1 MRVGWPLIP
10 LGVPLCT
17 GAEQPASECRGL
29 QSSGPLRLADSR
41 GWVEV
46 CRTNSCI
53 CWMRTPWG
61 VCVVGRAWQGGI
73 MLRAVNWR
81 AVFAGIVLVLVAIAV
96 GFFSTMR
103 IFRRSKPG
111 DRKVDQSLT
120 ADIASH
126 PFNLLAYSHQA
137 ALLLGDTEIKLT
149 PRHLEA
155 LRALYVA
162 AVCGT

>member
-1 MRVGWPLIP
+1 
-10 LGVPLCT
+10 
-17 GAEQPASECRGL
+17 
-29 QSSGPLRLADSR
+29 
-41 GWVEV
+41 
-46 CRTNSCI
+46 
-53 CWMRTPWG
+53 
-61 VCVVGRAWQGGI
+61 

>member
-1 MRVGWPLIP
+1 V
-10 LGVPLCT
+10 
-17 GAEQPASECRGL
+17 
-29 QSSGPLRLADSR
+29 
-41 GWVEV
+41 
-46 CRTNSCI
+46 
-53 CWMRTPWG
+53 
-61 VCVVGRAWQGGI
+61 
-73 MLRAVNWR
+73 LRAGLFPALEAFIR
-81 AVFAGIVLVLVAIAV
+81 AGPVSLKDKASPVRDVSGIVQYRGQVPDPAPTLTLQLHLVDTVERPIDQRQLVILMDDSV
-96 GFFSTMR
+96 RMEFGSMR

-120 ADIASH
+120 ADIPSH

-137 ALLLGDTEIKLT
+137 AFLLGDTEIKLT